1 MYFNLSSNTPHLQ
14 NGITPP
20 WSKLREFELRFIN
33 SNASIEKYKY
43 KTDEAKEIIE
53 EANVEFFEK
62 KLPRLNS
69 TIHKKQRELDD
80 ILKEG
85 DQLIRD
91 ANASLEKLDNTKERI
106 LEIMDILNNFGNS
119 HETTKNALAKGR
131 KLLKE
136 IKGIRS
142 KFKTEYD
149 YRKII
154 SHCDRVSKT
163 AENISNLLVSP
174 DDLKENLR
182 DFNTR
187 LADLKEISLKTD
199 VVNAK
204 VEELNSRNRER
215 INNLSKII
223 ESLDLYGFVDGVNND
238 IKEIKEM
245 HNKINDLL
253 NKTQRNYDLLNANED
268 YKKLIEFLEE
278 KEKMLREQ
286 NPVVEEYLE
295 KVKEHVRHLQQNV
308 TEYEKYA
315 IFYLFKYC
323 KFVITV
329 LLQNFKFY

>member
-1 MYFNLSSNTPHLQ
+1 MLLDELDEMYYNLSSNTPHLQ
-14 NGITPP
+14 NGVTPP
-20 WSKLREFELRFIN
+20 WSKLHEFELRFIN
-33 SNASIEKYKY
+33 ANASVEKYKY
-43 KTDEAKEIIE
+43 KTDKAKEIIE
-53 EANVEFFEK
+53 EAKVEFFEK

-69 TIHKKQRELDD
+69 TVHQKQRELDD

-85 DQLIRD
+85 DQLLRD
-91 ANASLEKLDNTKERI
+91 SNASLEKLDNTKERI

-163 AENISNLLVSP
+163 ADNISNLLVSP
-174 DDLKENLR
+174 DDLKEKLR

-215 INNLSKII
+215 INNLSRII

-253 NKTQRNYDLLNANED
+253 NKTQHNYDLLSANED

-295 KVKEHVRHLQQNV
+295 KVKEHVRNLQQNV

-315 IFYLFKYC
+315 L
-323 KFVITV
+323 
-329 LLQNFKFY
+329 